1 MSDFSD
7 IDAVATSPPPISSAR
22 MPSEQTQLVVRESTN
37 VVSPTAGSHREGSA
51 PAILHGFRRRWLLA
65 IVAGVI
71 CSGVAGS
78 AAWFSWVPRF
88 TASAYLRLASQQPV
102 VMFETADSSKQTPF
116 DIYKGTQRELIRNR
130 FVLNAALRNPAVA
143 KLAIIREQLDP
154 IEWLQKNLAVSFPGN
169 AEILEVAMKGE
180 DPAAITA
187 IVNATCEAFMEEVVK
202 VEYGLRRNRL
212 QNLEKVR
219 DETDEKVRRKRAEF
233 RTLTET
239 LGTGD
244 SQAATQKQNIALEN
258 YGYLRKQLL
267 EVQTQRLVLETKLA
281 AEQPHLEARAS
292 ASVAPRNLNLHLNS
306 HPEVIAA
313 NEELTHQ
320 KEVVDAVERRLAD
333 GKEKQRIVE
342 RHRRAIE
349 ATEKRLA
356 DVRSRL
362 QPKIEE
368 ELRQSLGMDAASTL
382 NDLKLKIEAVR
393 LQEAN
398 LSQQVKD
405 LAKEAHQIGRSSVDL
420 EMMRPEISNL
430 ESIRNQLATEIESLR
445 VELASASRVEVIS
458 LAEAPKNRDEKK
470 RVQNAATFGAIAF
483 FLPVV
488 GICWLDTRKKRV
500 NSAAEVTDGLG
511 LRMIG
516 SMPLLPQRAHRSLGG
531 ESGMNSWSQLLLE
544 SVDSIREVVM
554 REHTCRGTKVVMVTS
569 ALGGEGKT
577 TIASQMALSFAR
589 CGYRTVLVDFDLWR
603 PSTHLVLNQSVSPG
617 LAEYLRSEREVDE
630 ILLPTSHTNLFHVAA
645 GLTDGGDCPRLL
657 SRGKPR
663 VELIL
668 KRLRDSFDMVVV
680 DTSPVLPVVD
690 SLIVGQFVDAALIS
704 VMRDVSEGPRVI
716 EAVHRLDRL
725 GVPVLG
731 CVVTCQGSRAYGSQY
746 RYSNSR

>member
-1 MSDFSD
+1 MN
-7 IDAVATSPPPISSAR
+7 DANKFDTVSVSPPMSTSGQ
-22 MPSEQTQLVVRESTN
+22 MPSEQTQLAIRETN
-37 VVSPTAGSHREGSA
+37 TTLVAPIASPHREGGA
-51 PAILHGFRRRWLLA
+51 PAILHGFRRKWLLA
-65 IVAGVI
+65 IAAGI
-71 CSGVAGS
+71 LCGGIAASAG
-78 AAWFSWVPRF
+78 WFLWVPRF

-143 KLAIIREQLDP
+143 KLAIVREQIDP

-180 DPAAITA
+180 NGPAITA
-187 IVNATCEAFMEEVVK
+187 IVNATCEAYMEEVVK

-219 DETDEKVRRKRAEF
+219 EDADEKIRRKRAEF
-233 RTLTET
+233 RSLTET

-244 SQAATQKQNIALEN
+244 SQAATQKQTIALEN
-258 YGYLRKQLL
+258 YGYLRTQLL
-267 EVQTQRLVLETKLA
+267 EVQFRRLCAETKLA
-281 AEQPHLEARAS
+281 TEQPYLEAQAS
-292 ASVAPRNLNLHLNS
+292 TKISAQKVQFAVDS
-306 HPEVIAA
+306 HPDIVAA
-313 NEELTHQ
+313 TDLVNQQ
-320 KEVVDAVERRLAD
+320 KELHEAVSQRLVPGQDKLSERY
-333 GKEKQRIVE
+333 
-342 RHRRAIE
+342 RRNIE
-349 ATEKRLA
+349 TAEKRLVDLRA
-356 DVRSRL
+356 RLHPKVQDELGRQLGSDASVVLNNLKLEIEALRL
-362 QPKIEE
+362 QDE
-368 ELRQSLGMDAASTL
+368 
-382 NDLKLKIEAVR
+382 
-393 LQEAN
+393 N
-398 LSQQVKD
+398 LSQQVNK

-445 VELASASRVEVIS
+445 VELASASRVEIVS
-458 LAEAPKNRDEKK
+458 LAEVPKNLDAKK
-470 RVQNAATFGAIAF
+470 RVQNAAMFGAVAF
-483 FLPVV
+483 FLPLF

-544 SVDSIREVVM
+544 SVDSIREVIM

-617 LAEYLRSEREVDE
+617 LAEYLRSEREIDE
-630 ILLPTSHTNLFHVAA
+630 ILLPTNHTNLFHVAA
-645 GLTDGGDCPRLL
+645 GLAEGGECPRLL

-663 VELIL
+663 VEQIL

-690 SLIVGQFVDAALIS
+690 SLIVGQFVDTALIS

-716 EAVHRLDRL
+716 EAVHRLERL

-746 RYSNSR
+746 RYSKSR